1 LIYTTFFLQRYN
13 IFNPYNQDLLFVQ
26 FIIINTKQWGAK
38 FTSYPVPIPLS
49 QRKTDLILIIKL
61 FLMFLSLAYLVFH
74 KERQTLLLDWSLPM
88 YVALSSNN
96 DKPPPRIYL
105 LGGVGYMDYTML

>member
-1 LIYTTFFLQRYN
+1 
-13 IFNPYNQDLLFVQ
+13 
-26 FIIINTKQWGAK
+26 
-38 FTSYPVPIPLS
+38 
-49 QRKTDLILIIKL
+49 
-61 FLMFLSLAYLVFH
+61 MFLSLAYLVFH